1 MGEVRRVGN
10 LTCVPNCVAQAI
22 CWDFVRE
29 MELFFL
35 VLLDGKLALV
45 AEAAIAVIRDGQH
58 AKNMTDGIEF
68 FFPTHKHPN

>member
-1 MGEVRRVGN
+1 
-10 LTCVPNCVAQAI
+10 
-22 CWDFVRE
+22 

-68 FFPTHKHPN
+68 FSHKHPN